1 MEIKYI
7 KNIWPH
13 LRKIQTHRKW
23 VRHYCFSVKLYKQGL
38 LHDLSKYSPTEFWES
53 VKYYQ
58 GTSSPI
64 DAAKKDKGYS
74 MAWFHHRG
82 RNYHHYEMWQDDFD
96 HGGKPLLMP
105 YKYFAEMVCDYL
117 AAGRAYQ
124 GSSFTFTSELHWWE
138 NKREACAMP
147 KNQIAMLD
155 YIFAALADHEL
166 NFNKDGV
173 NGTRMVEQ
181 IFTSGY
187 GAELISNAYLEYA
200 DHTDEQ
206 ILALWEETK

>member
-1 MEIKYI
+1 MMTTI
-7 KNIWPH
+7 KNTWLH

-23 VRHYCFSVKLYKQGL
+23 VRHYCFGLKLYKQGL
-38 LHDLSKYSPTEFWES
+38 LHDLSKYSPTEFFES

-64 DAAKKDKGYS
+64 DAAKKANGYS

-117 AAGRAYQ
+117 AAGRAYM
-124 GSSFTFTSELHWWE
+124 GDKFNFKAELAWWE
-138 NKREACAMP
+138 KKRTACAMP
-147 KNQIAMLD
+147 KKQIKMIGS
-155 YIFAALADHEL
+155 IF
-166 NFNKDGV
+166 
-173 NGTRMVEQ
+173 
-181 IFTSGY
+181 I
-187 GAELISNAYLEYA
+187 
-200 DHTDEQ
+200 
-206 ILALWEETK
+206 ILAEHEEEHGTEKTDRWLTTTVGGTTLIRIVYDHFKDKDE